1 MPPKKIGTKYGNATT
16 QQTLKSVNPLT
27 AKGKQLDVASTS
39 RPAPETNPGVEVG
52 TETDIPESI
61 KENLNAKTKEEL
73 IDELARLINA
83 ENKTEDGTCNSDK
96 IKNMLNA
103 FIDKYKPTPV
113 AIPITNK
120 DIGVVIDVYADK
132 DKNSKG
138 YHIYNYKVRAV
149 NEEYPFST
157 DDEVKHFLK
166 HLFGYI
172 ENINLPAEARKED
185 MTNFFRS
192 YRKTIKEMP
201 MLDEQINKKPI
212 EGGNK
217 KKSRAKRSQNRK
229 RSNTQKKRGSRK
241 SVKKH

>member
-1 MPPKKIGTKYGNATT
+1 MATRKGTLYSAATPVKK
-16 QQTLKSVNPLT
+16 QT
-27 AKGKQLDVASTS
+27 AKGKKPDSASTKTL
-39 RPAPETNPGVEVG
+39 APETKTSVEVG
-52 TETDIPESI
+52 TATEPITESTTET
-61 KENLNAKTKEEL
+61 LNSKTKEEL
-73 IDELARLINA
+73 IAELATLINA
-83 ENKTEDGTCNSDK
+83 ENKTDAGTCNSDK
-96 IKNMLNA
+96 IKNMLNG
-103 FIDKYKPTPV
+103 FIDKYKPAPV
-113 AIPITNK
+113 VVPVTNK

-157 DDEVKHFLK
+157 DDEVKYFLK

-172 ENINLPAEARKED
+172 ENSNLPVEARKED
-185 MTNFFRS
+185 MSNFFRS

-201 MLDEQINKKPI
+201 TLDEQINKKPI

-217 KKSRAKRSQNRK
+217 KKSRAKRSQKRK
-229 RSNTQKKRGSRK
+229 LSNTQKKRGSRK

>member
-1 MPPKKIGTKYGNATT
+1 MATRKGTIYSAAPPGKKPMAKAKKPNVVPVKTIAT
-16 QQTLKSVNPLT
+16 QI
-27 AKGKQLDVASTS
+27 DAST
-39 RPAPETNPGVEVG
+39 ETEPI
-52 TETDIPESI
+52 TESI

-73 IDELARLINA
+73 IEELVTLINA
-83 ENKTEDGTCNSDK
+83 ENKTDEGTCNSDK
-96 IKNMLNA
+96 IKNALMS
-103 FIDKYKPTPV
+103 FINKYKPIPV
-113 AIPITNK
+113 AVPPTNK

-157 DDEVKHFLK
+157 DDEVKYFLK

-172 ENINLPAEARKED
+172 ENSNLPVEARKED
-185 MTNFFRS
+185 ITNMFRS
-192 YRKTIKEMP
+192 YRKTIKQMP
-201 MLDEQINKKPI
+201 LLDPPSNKLT

-217 KKSRAKRSQNRK
+217 KKSSAKRSQKRK
-229 RSNTQKKRGSRK
+229 TSNTQKKRGSRK

>member
-1 MPPKKIGTKYGNATT
+1 MTRNRNRPANTLPPI
-16 QQTLKSVNPLT
+16 NPVKNPKV
-27 AKGKQLDVASTS
+27 KGKKPDAASTKTT
-39 RPAPETNPGVEVG
+39 APETKPPVDAS
-52 TETDIPESI
+52 TETEPIIESI
-61 KENLNAKTKEEL
+61 KGNLNAKTKEEL
-73 IDELARLINA
+73 IEELAALINA
-83 ENKTEDGTCNSDK
+83 ENKTDEGTCNSDK

-103 FIDKYKPTPV
+103 FIDKYKPMPV
-113 AIPITNK
+113 AAPPTNK

-157 DDEVKHFLK
+157 DDEVKYFLK

-172 ENINLPAEARKED
+172 ENSNLPVEARKED
-185 MTNFFRS
+185 MSNFFRS

-201 MLDEQINKKPI
+201 MLEPPINKPI
-212 EGGNK
+212 EGGK
-217 KKSRAKRSQNRK
+217 KKSRAKRSQKRK
-229 RSNTQKKRGSRK
+229 MSNAQKKRGSRK

>member
-1 MPPKKIGTKYGNATT
+1 MPTRRGTKYGNATIP
-16 QQTLKSVNPLT
+16 QTLKSVKPLT

-52 TETDIPESI
+52 TETDIPQSTTET
-61 KENLNAKTKEEL
+61 LNSKTKEEL
-73 IDELARLINA
+73 IAELATLINA
-83 ENKTEDGTCNSDK
+83 ENKTDAGTCNSDK
-96 IKNMLNA
+96 IKNMLNG
-103 FIDKYKPTPV
+103 FIDKYKPAPV
-113 AIPITNK
+113 AVPVTNK

-157 DDEVKHFLK
+157 DDEVKYYLK

-172 ENINLPAEARKED
+172 ENSNLPVEARKED
-185 MTNFFRS
+185 MSNFFRS

-201 MLDEQINKKPI
+201 TLDEQINKKPI

-217 KKSRAKRSQNRK
+217 KKSRAKRSQKRK
-229 RSNTQKKRGSRK
+229 LSNTQKKRGSRK